1 MAYYT
6 ILKGNMHRNSYT
18 AVQAGAVWRL
28 VYSQIAEDA
37 PGPEEV
43 VASLQGI
50 VCNADLPPFREHI
63 R

>member
-1 MAYYT
+1 
-6 ILKGNMHRNSYT
+6 MHRNSYT